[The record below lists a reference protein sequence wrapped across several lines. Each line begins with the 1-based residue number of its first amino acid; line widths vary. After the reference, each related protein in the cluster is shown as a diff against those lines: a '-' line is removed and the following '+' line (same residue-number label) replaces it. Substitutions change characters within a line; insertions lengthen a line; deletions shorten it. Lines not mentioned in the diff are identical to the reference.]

1 MSDHYQVLGVSRD
14 ATGEEIKKAYRKLAR
29 KLHPDVNTAPGA
41 ADEFK
46 AVTHAYEVLS
56 DPQKRRVY
64 DTTGQE
70 NGTDNGFG
78 GAGFGGQG
86 FGFQDIFDTFF
97 GGGAPGGG
105 RGPAS
110 RTRRGQDALIN
121 VWIDLK
127 DAVFGTNK
135 KIDVET
141 AVLCPTC
148 EGSCCQ
154 PGTSPRTCDICHGSG
169 QVQRAVRS
177 ILGQV
182 MTTAPCGSCQG
193 FGTVIPD
200 PCHECAGEGRV
211 RSRRTLTIKVPAGV
225 GTGTRIQLSGQGE
238 AGTAGGP
245 QGDLYVEIRV
255 NADPVF
261 MRDGDDLHATLT
273 VPMTAAALGTVITM
287 DTFDGEREIN
297 IKAGTQSGEVTTL
310 KGLGVTHLRGY
321 GRGDLMVHVQ
331 VETPQKLDAAQEE
344 LLRRLAELRGE
355 EFAEGRVSGSSNSG
369 VFAKL
374 RDRLGNH

>member
-56 DPQKRRVY
+56 DPEKRRIY
-64 DTTGQE
+64 DTTGNE

-78 GAGFGGQG
+78 GGFGGQG

-97 GGGAPGGG
+97 GGAGGGG

-121 VWIDLK
+121 VRIDLK
-127 DAVFGTNK
+127 DAVFGTDK

-141 AVLCPTC
+141 AVVCPTC
-148 EGSCCQ
+148 DGSCCQ
-154 PGTSPRTCDICHGSG
+154 PGTSPRTCDICHGTG
-169 QVQRAVRS
+169 QVQRSVRS

-182 MTTAPCGSCQG
+182 MTTAPCGTCQG
-193 FGTVIPD
+193 YGTVIPD

-211 RSRRTLTIKVPAGV
+211 RSRRTLTIRVPAGV
-225 GTGTRIQLSGQGE
+225 ATGTRIQLSGQGE

-255 NADPVF
+255 SPDPTF
-261 MRDGDDLHATLT
+261 TRDGDDLHATLT
-273 VPMTAAALGTVITM
+273 VPMTAAALGTTVTLA
-287 DTFDGEREIN
+287 TFDGDREVTV
-297 IKAGTQSGEVTTL
+297 KPGTQSGEVTVL
-310 KGLGVTHLRGY
+310 RGLGVTHLRGA
-321 GRGDLMVHVQ
+321 GRGDLHVHLQ
-331 VETPQKLDAAQEE
+331 VETPTKVDAEQEE

-355 EFAEGRVSGSSNSG
+355 QYAEGRLSTSGSG